1 MNLEKW
7 LFGWFFF
14 NVGNTCQQC
23 YIGIQGSQVTSG
35 LGSLFGVGKFE
46 MHYLLGDLHRQEDW
60 PPLFLASLRSHIGGH
75 VLIVT
80 INSNHSFVVF
90 FDALSLFNIDPKFF
104 LLDVPFCFC
113 SRFSPY
119 FDDIRVTTF
128 LSFHLTKAILGFSSI
143 TTLADPLSSFCI
155 SFTGFNSAFS
165 FLFNRTVPVAAIL
178 FYLNERSNWGLVK
191 KLLVMTW

>member
-1 MNLEKW
+1 MGGFSLTSVIRVNNATSESREVKW
-7 LFGWFFF
+7 LLAW
-14 NVGNTCQQC
+14 V
-23 YIGIQGSQVTSG
+23 
-35 LGSLFGVGKFE
+35 LFLVSVNLKCIICTEF
-46 MHYLLGDLHRQEDW
+46 YTDTEDW
-60 PPLFLASLRSHIGGH
+60 PPLFLASMRSHIGGH
-75 VLIVT
+75 VLIEM

-143 TTLADPLSSFCI
+143 TTLAVPLSSFCI